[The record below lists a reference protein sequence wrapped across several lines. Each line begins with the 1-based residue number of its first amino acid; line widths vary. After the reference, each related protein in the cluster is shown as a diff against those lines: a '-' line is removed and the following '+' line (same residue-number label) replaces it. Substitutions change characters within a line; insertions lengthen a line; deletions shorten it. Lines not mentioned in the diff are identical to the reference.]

1 MILLVSFNLRTP
13 MTSVGPV
20 MDLIQTEYGMSAGMA
35 GLITTLPLIMFGVA
49 SPFVP
54 AVNRRLGYS
63 RTMCIAIASI
73 IAGELLRNLMGLT
86 GLFAGTAL
94 IGIGIGIGKD
104 DFLYKANAEY
114 RGILDRIGAEY
125 TYYETGEG
133 HIWRNWRIYLSEFVQ
148 LLFK

>member
-35 GLITTLPLIMFGVA
+35 GLITTLPLIMFGAA

-73 IAGELLRNLMGLT
+73 TPESCS
-86 GLFAGTAL
+86 GTSWGRQGCSRAPPSSAS
-94 IGIGIGIGKD
+94 G
-104 DFLYKANAEY
+104 
-114 RGILDRIGAEY
+114 
-125 TYYETGEG
+125 
-133 HIWRNWRIYLSEFVQ
+133 
-148 LLFK
+148 

>member
-35 GLITTLPLIMFGVA
+35 GLITTLPLIMFGAA

-63 RTMCIAIASI
+63 KTMCIAIASI

-94 IGIGIGIGKD
+94 IGIGIGIGNVVEGGGVTRRKNGPAAT
-104 DFLYKANAEY
+104 LGESYHGLPPRAESPSRPRLAP
-114 RGILDRIGAEY
+114 RGD
-125 TYYETGEG
+125 TCT
-133 HIWRNWRIYLSEFVQ
+133 
-148 LLFK
+148 

>member
-94 IGIGIGIGKD
+94 IGIGIGIGNVLLPGYVRSRSLEKAGVLTG
-104 DFLYKANAEY
+104 LYTAGMCAFSAV
-114 RGILDRIGAEY
+114 GSSGSTI
-125 TYYETGEG
+125 
-133 HIWRNWRIYLSEFVQ
+133 
-148 LLFK
+148 